1 MRITESKI
9 KHLPKTVCAFC
20 WLEKITLNW
29 PNRMGAFSH
38 ALREEQVKLKLK
50 HVPMSWE
57 FYGLYCTC
65 VCVSVC
71 LVAVRHEQ
79 HNKLPPPCAISAWFQ
94 FINSLSPQLAAR
106 GRAYICLICAILI
119 IHIVKFISCLIA
131 HKLQAP
137 RAN

>member
-65 VCVSVC
+65 VCVCVCVC

-79 HNKLPPPCAISAWFQ
+79 LVVPAAMCYFCLVPVHKQSVPPTCSSRACVHMLDMCYFNNTYSQVHQLPNCA
-94 FINSLSPQLAAR
+94 
-106 GRAYICLICAILI
+106 
-119 IHIVKFISCLIA
+119 
-131 HKLQAP
+131 
-137 RAN
+137 